1 MKDDLGEKPEAKH
14 QLKIQYKPYW
24 GNLSQ
29 NSKKWPKIIIK
40 QNKAK

>member
-1 MKDDLGEKPEAKH
+1 MKDDPDEKPEAKH
-14 QLKIQYKPYW
+14 QLKIQYKPYQ
-24 GNLSQ
+24 GNQSQ